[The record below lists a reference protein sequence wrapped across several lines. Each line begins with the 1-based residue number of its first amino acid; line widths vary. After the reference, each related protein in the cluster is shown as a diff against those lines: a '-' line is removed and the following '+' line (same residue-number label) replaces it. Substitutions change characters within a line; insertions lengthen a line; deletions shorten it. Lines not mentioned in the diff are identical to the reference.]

1 MTKYIHKQF
10 PAVNKY
16 ANYDFAFFPSDM
28 SAHFGS
34 ERLTLWEQRHSLSD
48 KITQAKTVLV
58 RIEEVLT
65 SSQESLDL
73 HRRYEE
79 LLGRLES
86 EINVVSVIIES
97 EEFQETEEAVRAR
110 REKVEA
116 DNRDL
121 QELIKKLAMLT
132 SPAGKLTN
140 TFFRDE
146 VFSLLGLF
154 SPSFT

>member
-1 MTKYIHKQF
+1 
-10 PAVNKY
+10 
-16 ANYDFAFFPSDM
+16 M

-34 ERLTLWEQRHSLSD
+34 EKLTLWEQRHSLSD

-132 SPAGKLTN
+132 SPAGKLNN

-146 VFSLLGLF
+146 GFFSTGAFLAEFHL
-154 SPSFT
+154 T

>member
-1 MTKYIHKQF
+1 
-10 PAVNKY
+10 
-16 ANYDFAFFPSDM
+16 M
-28 SAHFGS
+28 SAHFGP

-58 RIEEVLT
+58 RIQEVLT

-79 LLGRLES
+79 LLGRLEA
-86 EINVVSVIIES
+86 EINVVSLIVES
-97 EEFQETEEAVRAR
+97 EEFQETEEAVRVR

-140 TFFRDE
+140 TFF
-146 VFSLLGLF
+146 
-154 SPSFT
+154 P

>member
-1 MTKYIHKQF
+1 M
-10 PAVNKY
+10 
-16 ANYDFAFFPSDM
+16 
-28 SAHFGS
+28 
-34 ERLTLWEQRHSLSD
+34 WEQRHSLSD

-58 RIEEVLT
+58 RIQEVLT
-65 SSQESLDL
+65 SGQESLDL
-73 HRRYEE
+73 HRRCEE

-86 EINVVSVIIES
+86 EVNFVSVIVES
-97 EEFQETEEAVRAR
+97 EEFHETEEAVRAR

-140 TFFRDE
+140 TFFVIKVNDWG
-146 VFSLLGLF
+146 FSHRVSLNSRKNVLTQRSLKSLF
-154 SPSFT
+154 FI

>member
-1 MTKYIHKQF
+1 
-10 PAVNKY
+10 
-16 ANYDFAFFPSDM
+16 M

-34 ERLTLWEQRHSLSD
+34 EKLTLWEQRHSLSD

-58 RIEEVLT
+58 RIQEVLT

-79 LLGRLES
+79 LLGRLEA
-86 EINVVSVIIES
+86 EINVVSLIVES
-97 EEFQETEEAVRAR
+97 EEFRETEEAVRVR

-140 TFFRDE
+140 TFF
-146 VFSLLGLF
+146 
-154 SPSFT
+154 P